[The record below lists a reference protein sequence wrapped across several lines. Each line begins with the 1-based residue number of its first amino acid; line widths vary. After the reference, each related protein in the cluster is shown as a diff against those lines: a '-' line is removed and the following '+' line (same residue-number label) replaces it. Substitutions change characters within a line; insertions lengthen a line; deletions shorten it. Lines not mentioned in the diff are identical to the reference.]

1 MEEKDLNQ
9 PQEEK
14 PQQPETPESVNQSAE
29 TNKEAEKQIE
39 YYKDL
44 FLRKAA
50 EFDNYKRR
58 NEIETSAVIRFANE
72 DLISAIL
79 PIVDDLE
86 RSLKNSSDQ
95 KDSPLFRG
103 IEMIYQKTLKIL
115 EGQGVRP
122 FETVGKEF
130 DVHFHDALL
139 QMQKEGV
146 PAHTIIEEV
155 QKGYMFHEKVLRHA
169 KVIVAAEN
177 DAERQAVDTGDGT
190 RKAPDQK

>member
-29 TNKEAEKQIE
+29 TNKEVEKQIE